1 MNEKGK
7 IKNIVFDFGQ
17 VLVYFQPEYMTGV
30 YVTDPDDKALLCE
43 VVFDRLYWDRLD
55 AGTITNEET
64 LTEIKK
70 RLPERLHEVSEKIY
84 WNWIYNIPEIE
95 GMSDL
100 IKHLKN
106 NHRVSLF
113 VLSNISH
120 YFADHADEIPILK
133 QIPNRIFSA
142 RIGITKPK
150 REIFATLCE
159 KFDLNPA
166 ETIFIDDNE
175 NNVKGALDFGLNAYL
190 FDGSAEKLKSY
201 LDSVLD

>member
-1 MNEKGK
+1 M

-17 VLVYFQPEYMTGV
+17 VLVRFDPAYMVGV
-30 YVTDPDDKALLCE
+30 YVSEPDDKVLLE
-43 VVFDRLYWDRLD
+43 KVVFDRLYWDRLD

-64 LTEIKK
+64 LAEIKN
-70 RLPERLHEVSEKIY
+70 RLPKRLHEVSEKIY
-84 WNWIYNIPEIE
+84 WSWIYNIPEIE

-100 IKHLKN
+100 ILHLKN
-106 NHRVSLF
+106 NHRVGLF

-133 QIPNRIFSA
+133 HIPNRVFSA

-150 REIFATLCE
+150 KEIFAHLCE
-159 KFDLNPA
+159 KFGLNPA

-175 NNVKGALDFGLNAYL
+175 NNVKGARNFGLNAYL
-190 FDGSAEKLKSY
+190 FDGNAERLKSY
-201 LDSVLD
+201 LESILTDN